1 MKNEYNLKKNRQKI
15 HKWVF
20 TVDKVIAQESCQ

>member
-1 MKNEYNLKKNRQKI
+1 MKNEYNLKKIDRKI

-20 TVDKVIAQESCQ
+20 TVDKVIAQEICQ